1 MKYRLKRFSNTILKD
16 FPQEEVYKFLN
27 YRGTE
32 LYDDCKEKS
41 VNDINSPKIKRG
53 KYNKVDLEKY
63 IKSTDITFRINDRTY
78 KASDFLGIYN
88 GKESLDKEYDI
99 MIDMSGGFIE
109 PDNGDIYVA
118 MLGILP
124 KYHKKD
130 STWEYKFLKSRNS
143 SPKPILTIPTKK
155 EELEDIVK
163 IFCELAVFLK
173 LFTGCYYKFYFTDT
187 KNSKQKSFSD
197 TIKKNLLSYI
207 PTVLNTSYLLI
218 GYPLIMGR
226 LSKNLNELGKKRYGK
241 DKFDKLL
248 NYCEKI
254 AKGNVYFVALGPIS
268 CYLDPQMIK
277 KNGIEELKK
286 EADSS
291 RLRTMSDWILKAY
304 EDKKHLIFYS
314 DLDSPIALAHEFGHY
329 LEAIDGT
336 LGRIQRND
344 KKGIFSSGFIGF
356 LAFILG
362 LFGSVGEIIG
372 TVSAMV
378 MKSPLLLTEWM
389 ASYKGLK
396 LMEESKIFTTEE
408 LKHTKQYFKTA
419 WKTYLSSS
427 YATASVSSIGRLT
440 SLYFKNS

>member
-1 MKYRLKRFSNTILKD
+1 
-16 FPQEEVYKFLN
+16 
-27 YRGTE
+27 
-32 LYDDCKEKS
+32 
-41 VNDINSPKIKRG
+41 
-53 KYNKVDLEKY
+53 
-63 IKSTDITFRINDRTY
+63 
-78 KASDFLGIYN
+78 
-88 GKESLDKEYDI
+88 
-99 MIDMSGGFIE
+99 
-109 PDNGDIYVA
+109 
-118 MLGILP
+118 
-124 KYHKKD
+124 
-130 STWEYKFLKSRNS
+130 
-143 SPKPILTIPTKK
+143 
-155 EELEDIVK
+155 
-163 IFCELAVFLK
+163 
-173 LFTGCYYKFYFTDT
+173 
-187 KNSKQKSFSD
+187 
-197 TIKKNLLSYI
+197 
-207 PTVLNTSYLLI
+207 
-218 GYPLIMGR
+218 MGR
-226 LSKNLNELGKKRYGK
+226 LSKNLNELGKKKYSK

-344 KKGIFSSGFIGF
+344 KKGIFSSGFVGF

-372 TVSAMV
+372 TVSAMA

-396 LMEESKIFTTEE
+396 LMEESKIFTAEE

-427 YATASVSSIGRLT
+427 YATATMSSMGRLT

>member
-1 MKYRLKRFSNTILKD
+1 MKYKLKRFSTSILKD
-16 FPQEEVYKFLN
+16 FPQEETYKFLN

-63 IKSTDITFRINDRTY
+63 IKNSTITFKINERTY
-78 KASDFLGIYN
+78 KASDFLDIYD
-88 GKESLDKEYDI
+88 GKEKLDSEYDI
-99 MIDMSGGFIE
+99 IVDLSSGFIE
-109 PDNGDIYVA
+109 PDNGDIYIA

-124 KYHKKD
+124 KYHKKE
-130 STWEYKFLKSRNS
+130 STWEYKFIKPKNS
-143 SPKPILTIPTKK
+143 APKPILTYPTKK

-173 LFTGCYYKFYFTDT
+173 LFSGCYYKFYFTDT
-187 KNSKQKSFSD
+187 KSRQKTFSS
-197 TIKKNLLSYI
+197 TVSKNLLSYI

-218 GYPLIMGR
+218 GYPIIMGR
-226 LSKNLNELGKKRYGK
+226 LSKKLNELSKRKYGK

-248 NYCEKI
+248 NYCKKI
-254 AKGNVYFVALGPIS
+254 ANGNVYFVDLGPIS
-268 CYLDPQMIK
+268 CYLDPQLIK
-277 KNGIEELKK
+277 KDGIEALKK

-291 RLRTMSDWILKAY
+291 RLRTMADWILKAY

-314 DLDSPIALAHEFGHY
+314 DLDSPVALAHEFGHY

-336 LGRIQRND
+336 LGKIQRND
-344 KKGIFSSGFIGF
+344 KRGIFSTGFVGF

-389 ASYKGLK
+389 ASYKGLE
-396 LMEESKIFTTEE
+396 LMKESKIFTEDE

-419 WKTYLSSS
+419 WKTYLSGAYS
-427 YATASVSSIGRLT
+427 TASMSSLGRLIGAAYK
-440 SLYFKNS
+440 S